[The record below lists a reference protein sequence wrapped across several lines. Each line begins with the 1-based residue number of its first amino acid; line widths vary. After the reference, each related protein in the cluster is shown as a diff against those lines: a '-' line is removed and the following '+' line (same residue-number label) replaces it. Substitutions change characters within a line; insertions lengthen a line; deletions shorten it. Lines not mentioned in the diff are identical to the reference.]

1 MPRPP
6 LLRPL
11 LRWIS
16 LLAAAIVLA
25 ALGASRFHQHRFAL
39 FLGIVLALAVGVV
52 AVYVATAGADD

>member
-1 MPRPP
+1 VPRPS

-25 ALGASRFHQHRFAL
+25 ALGASRFHQHRFVL

-52 AVYVATAGADD
+52 TVYVATAGADD